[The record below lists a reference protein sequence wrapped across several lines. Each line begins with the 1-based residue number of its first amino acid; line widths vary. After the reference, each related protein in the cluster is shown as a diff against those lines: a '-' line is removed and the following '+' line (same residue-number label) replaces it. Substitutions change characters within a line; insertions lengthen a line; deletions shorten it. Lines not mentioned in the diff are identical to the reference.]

1 MTWRQRLLRWLR
13 VPHEPSAPA
22 GDAEVAVFRAAPNYY
37 YYRIIRWVATNIG
50 ALAGLL
56 WGLTFMGRIPTG
68 GLRSISTLFWV
79 LEAFAIGI
87 FVVQAAARL
96 LLLRID
102 IDQRWYLVSDRSLR
116 IREGVVTMKE
126 KTMTYANIQNV
137 RIEQGPL
144 QRLLGIA
151 DVQVRTA
158 GGGGK
163 ASSEEEHRGS
173 KDMHIGYFRGVDNAA
188 AIRDSVLERLRR
200 HADSGLGDP
209 DDVSAPADSLLE
221 AARALAIEA
230 AGLRKAI
237 RPHDSFFTDGSFS
250 HTPDALP
257 PR

>member
-1 MTWRQRLLRWLR
+1 MTWRQRLLRFLR

-22 GDAEVAVFRAAPNYY
+22 GDADVAVFRAAPNYY
-37 YYRIIRWVATNIG
+37 YYRILRWAATNIG

-56 WGLTFMGRIPTG
+56 FGLTFMGRIPTG
-68 GLRSISTLFWV
+68 GFRSVSTILWL

-96 LLLRID
+96 VLLRID

-116 IREGVVTMKE
+116 IREGVINMKE

-144 QRLLGIA
+144 QRMLGIA

-158 GGGGK
+158 GGGGG
-163 ASSEEEHRGS
+163 ASKEEEHSGS
-173 KDMHIGYFRGVDNAA
+173 KDLHIGYFRGVADAG
-188 AIRDSVLERLRR
+188 AIRDAVLERLRR

-209 DDVSAPADSLLE
+209 DDVGAPADSLLE

-230 AGLRKAI
+230 AGLRTAVQ
-237 RPHDSFFTDGSFS
+237 P
-250 HTPDALP
+250 
-257 PR
+257 